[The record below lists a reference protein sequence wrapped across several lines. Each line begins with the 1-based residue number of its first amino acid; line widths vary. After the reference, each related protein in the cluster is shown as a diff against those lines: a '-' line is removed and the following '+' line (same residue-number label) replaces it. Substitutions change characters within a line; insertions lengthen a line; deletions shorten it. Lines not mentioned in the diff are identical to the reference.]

1 MIAVQATNLEKIYLI
16 YQHPV
21 ARVKEIVFRKLGH
34 ERFSALSD
42 INFAIMHGGTLGI
55 IGENGSGKSTL
66 LKLVAGVIQPTSG
79 SLKIYGRVAALL
91 ELGAGFNP
99 ELSGEDNIYL
109 NAFLMGLTRQEVAE
123 KKQAIIDFSELG
135 SFIHRP
141 IKTYSSGMVVRLAFS
156 IATAVDPDI
165 LIIDEALS
173 VGDDYFQR
181 KCIERILRF
190 KRSGKTII
198 FCSHS
203 MYHVHELCDEVLWLH
218 KGEIRGKGES
228 KKIIGAYEN
237 FERER
242 NLTEKPGW
250 QGPVRNQE
258 DNDTLSLPVASQHA
272 GTAKPLKVVDIQIL
286 NDRGE
291 EVDIVKPLT
300 SVTFSFRV
308 RCSEV
313 GLTGHF
319 GFILKRNDE
328 VWTFGT
334 ATHFDGLPP
343 ITFTDRQR
351 CAIRIPALPLLQG
364 KYAILAGATDAS
376 GLHIYD
382 QAQSAPFIVEGDRRE
397 VGMVFMNHEWQL

>member
-1 MIAVQATNLEKIYLI
+1 MIAVQAKNLEKIYLI
-16 YQHPV
+16 YQHPM

-34 ERFSALSD
+34 ERFSALRD
-42 INFAIMHGGTLGI
+42 INFAIVHGGTLGV

-66 LKLVAGVIQPTSG
+66 LKLIAGVIQQTSG
-79 SLKIYGRVAALL
+79 SLQIQGRVAALL

-109 NAFLMGLTRQEVAE
+109 NAFLMGLGREEVE
-123 KKQAIIDFSELG
+123 NKKQAIIDFSELG
-135 SFIHRP
+135 DFIRRP

-181 KCIERILRF
+181 KCIKRILQF
-190 KRSGKTII
+190 KENGKTII

-218 KGEIRGKGES
+218 QGEIRGHGES
-228 KKIIGAYEN
+228 RKVIGEYQN
-237 FERER
+237 FTREKNCPGNTTERAQIAGCREAD
-242 NLTEKPGW
+242 KA
-250 QGPVRNQE
+250 
-258 DNDTLSLPVASQHA
+258 SLPVAVGEA
-272 GTAKPLKVVDIQIL
+272 RAAKALTVVDVQIL
-286 NDRGE
+286 DDQGREIDLVEPMG
-291 EVDIVKPLT
+291 P
-300 SVTFSFRV
+300 VTFSFRI
-308 RCSEV
+308 RCAEQ
-313 GLTGHF
+313 GMKGHF

-334 ATHFDGLPP
+334 ATHFDGMAPV
-343 ITFTDRQR
+343 TFTDRQR
-351 CAIRIPALPLLQG
+351 FAIRIPALPLLQG
-364 KYAILAGATDAS
+364 KYSILAGATDSS

-382 QAQSAPFIVEGDRRE
+382 QAQSAPFRVEGDRKE
-397 VGMVFMNHEWQL
+397 VGMVFIDHEWVL